1 MMVWIWLGPL
11 LGGLV
16 AGLFV
21 GLRPMLILAAVV
33 LAIELGIFLYAY
45 SAKDVYVAWVAVI
58 ALITLPI
65 YGGAMLLG
73 ALLGT
78 NLRSDWRAVAM
89 RQVHPKNGK
98 TATD

>member
-1 MMVWIWLGPL
+1 MMLWIWLGPL

-16 AGLFV
+16 TGLLV
-21 GLRPMLILAAVV
+21 RLRPMLILAGVV

-45 SAKDVYVAWVAVI
+45 SVRDFHAAWVTVI

-73 ALLGT
+73 ALLGA
-78 NLRSDWRAVAM
+78 NLRSDWHGVAM
-89 RQVHPKNGK
+89 KQVHPKNRK
-98 TATD
+98 TGTD